1 MKSINENKIMLLL
14 LVSVANVADVYK
26 KKKTKKNGLKLQTTD
41 DNDVYIYDGV
51 DNNVVAVIVNDAF
64 WQHDSKIK

>member
-14 LVSVANVADVYK
+14 LVSAANVADVYK
-26 KKKTKKNGLKLQTTD
+26 KNKNGLKLQTTD

-51 DNNVVAVIVNDAF
+51 DNNDVAVIVNDAF

>member
-1 MKSINENKIMLLL
+1 MLLM
-14 LVSVANVADVYK
+14 SIK
-26 KKKTKKNGLKLQTTD
+26 KKQNKNGLKLQTTD

-51 DNNVVAVIVNDAF
+51 DNNDVAVIVNDAF